1 MSGLSDVEC
10 EEMGPWGTDA
20 KRRGGVGHAR
30 VGAELGHPGCTGVR
44 NPDRPCTRGTIAV
57 CQVLCKALVLG
68 EVHIKRSGWGLSFGW
83 GDPQGAGDQE
93 QKEGGRID
101 LASVLG
107 RAVPANT
114 QQTPALSPML
124 TRFSLHTLGSSDAS
138 LTCTPPP
145 VPTNRQPTA
154 LGPRRLSECPQPSPL
169 AWVLPGVPVSSQGS
183 GCPVLPVGDFLFLP
197 KEPMPLYTCPAE
209 TSWVLTHSWRPRP
222 VCQPWPPPVCAW
234 ACLCLFGFLV
244 LPSPHTQTPEVAA
257 RPAPGPASALL
268 SPPARTCRLARP
280 RCLLL
285 HGPHY
290 GLSTVPKSWAVLPG
304 LALLVSSLLS
314 LS

>member
-1 MSGLSDVEC
+1 MPRE
-10 EEMGPWGTDA
+10 
-20 KRRGGVGHAR
+20 GVGWA
-30 VGAELGHPGCTGVR
+30 VPGWELSWDIHGCTGVR

-57 CQVLCKALVLG
+57 CQVSCKALALG
-68 EVHIKRSGWGLSFGW
+68 EGHIKRRGSRRGWGLSFGW
-83 GDPQGAGDQE
+83 GDLQGAGDKE

-107 RAVPANT
+107 RAWWS

-124 TRFSLHTLGSSDAS
+124 TRFSLHTLGGSDAS
-138 LTCTPPP
+138 PTCTPPP
-145 VPTNRQPTA
+145 VPTPRQPTA
-154 LGPRRLSECPQPSPL
+154 LGPRPLSECPQPSPL
-169 AWVLPGVPVSSQGS
+169 GWVLPGVPVSSQGS

-197 KEPMPLYTCPAE
+197 KEPKPLYTCPTE

-222 VCQPWPPPVCAW
+222 VCQPWPPPVCAR

-244 LPSPHTQTPEVAA
+244 LPSPHTQTPEAAA
-257 RPAPGPASALL
+257 RPAPGPASAFL
-268 SPPARTCRLARP
+268 SPPARTCSLARP

-285 HGPHY
+285 HGPHC